1 MYMFKMPDNIEYA
14 LPEKIGNPELFVGR
28 KEEFDFFL
36 GDWYMNLEGNFPQ
49 NQAILS
55 RRKKGKTSFMQRLF
69 NILWSAGG
77 EKKPGDLQVIPFYYS
92 IKDSDQS
99 LRNFALDFFTS
110 FVKQYVSYKGR
121 NKEDIRGIFT
131 FEELSEIIKDKEL
144 EKIYRTMEIKI
155 KNDDWTGMWSVASE
169 TPAVIGQLKSEKI
182 IQIIDEFQYINEYIY
197 NKDGEK
203 LDRLSGTYMHVSE
216 MREAPLIVSGNE
228 VHWLLRIVGSLTG
241 RFQTYPLENLPEDEA
256 KEAIERYASFTRTTI
271 DKEAKEKIWQ
281 LTRGDPLYIK
291 ALFLSRF
298 NRSKDYTVDD
308 NIIQV
313 YEKEIQ
319 QGEIYGT
326 WMEYMYKTFQSVNKV
341 NSKRIM
347 LYLFQEGEERT
358 RAQINKALNLPY
370 TDEELER
377 KLDALIKGD
386 LISQGSTA
394 YRYTVTTDKTYELV
408 FRKKYQDEI
417 DHFVPDI
424 EKELR
429 QIIGKKNVLQGKF
442 TEFLIKEKLKKPFN
456 LKDIC
461 ENGEDVRIIPREIE
475 ERKVIPTG
483 VGKSEIDIF
492 IKAQKG
498 HEVYIDVK
506 NTKQRYGKKQM
517 ERWLK
522 IAKHLQEKNDKTI
535 LMVFSK
541 NGYTAGTKEKLKEE
555 GILIIDNTC
564 LNI

>member
-55 RRKKGKTSFMQRLF
+55 RRKKGKSSFMQRLF

-110 FVKQYVSYKGR
+110 FVKQYVSYKAR
-121 NKEDIRGIFT
+121 NKGFLRGNNEIEMLPDIIGDDS
-131 FEELSEIIKDKEL
+131 ELQEQYHI
-144 EKIYRTMEIKI
+144 MEIKI
-155 KNDDWTGMWSVASE
+155 AKDDWAGMWDVASE
-169 TPAVIGQLKSEKI
+169 TPAVIGQLKGEKI
-182 IQIIDEFQYINEYIY
+182 IQIIDEFQYINEFIY

-203 LDRLSGTYMHVSE
+203 LNRLSGAYMHVSE
-216 MREAPLIVSGNE
+216 MREAPLIVSGSE

-271 DKEAKEKIWQ
+271 DSQATEKIWQ

-298 NRSKDYTVDD
+298 NRIKDYTVDE

-326 WMEYMYKTFQSVNKV
+326 WMEYLYKTFNTVNKT

-347 LYLFQEGEERT
+347 LYLFQEGGERT
-358 RAQINKALNLPY
+358 RAQIKKALKLPY
-370 TDEELER
+370 SDEELENR
-377 KLDALIKGD
+377 LEALVKGD
-386 LISQGSTA
+386 LISHGTSHFD
-394 YRYTVTTDKTYELV
+394 YKITTDKTYELF
-408 FRKKYQDEI
+408 FRNIYQKEI

-424 EKELR
+424 TKEIKR
-429 QIIGKKNVLQGKF
+429 AMGKDNYMKGKYQ
-442 TEFLIKEKLKKPFN
+442 EFLIKEKLKKPFN
-456 LKDIC
+456 LKDLC
-461 ENGEDVRIIPREIE
+461 EPEINQRITPKEIKEREI
-475 ERKVIPTG
+475 RKIG
-483 VGKSEIDIF
+483 LKQYEIDLIVKCTNNRE
-492 IKAQKG
+492 IW
-498 HEVYIDVK
+498 IDVK
-506 NTKQRYGKKQM
+506 STKNRYGKNELK
-517 ERWLK
+517 RWLSIVNQVK
-522 IAKHLQEKNDKTI
+522 EKHDHVLF
-535 LMVFSK
+535 MVYSQ
-541 NGYTAGTKEKLKEE
+541 NGFTKGTKEALIENGVYILK
-555 GILIIDNTC
+555 GV
-564 LNI
+564 

>member
-55 RRKKGKTSFMQRLF
+55 RRKKGKSSFMQRLF

-144 EKIYRTMEIKI
+144 EKIYRSMEIKI
-155 KNDDWTGMWSVASE
+155 AKDDWAGMWDVASE
-169 TPAVIGQLKSEKI
+169 TPAVIGQLKGEKI
-182 IQIIDEFQYINEYIY
+182 IQIIDEFQYINEFIY

-203 LDRLSGTYMHVSE
+203 LNRLSGAYMHVSE
-216 MREAPLIVSGNE
+216 MREAPLIVSGSE

-298 NRSKDYTVDD
+298 NRSKDYTIDD

-326 WMEYMYKTFQSVNKV
+326 WMEYMYKTFNSVNKV

-358 RAQINKALNLPY
+358 RVQIKKALNLPFS
-370 TDEELER
+370 DEELEN
-377 KLDALIKGD
+377 KLEALIKGD
-386 LISQGSTA
+386 LISHGQSHFD
-394 YRYTVTTDKTYELV
+394 YKITTDKTYELF
-408 FRKKYQDEI
+408 FRNIYQKEI
-417 DHFVPDI
+417 NHFVPDI
-424 EKELR
+424 TKEIKR
-429 QIIGKKNVLQGKF
+429 AMGKDNYMKGKYQ
-442 TEFLIKEKLKKPFN
+442 EFLIKEKLKKPFN
-456 LKDIC
+456 LKDLC
-461 ENGEDVRIIPREIE
+461 EPEINEHITPKEIKEREI
-475 ERKVIPTG
+475 RKIG
-483 VGKSEIDIF
+483 LKQYEIDLM
-492 IKAQKG
+492 IKCANKR
-498 HEVYIDVK
+498 EIWIDVK
-506 NTKQRYGKKQM
+506 STKNRYGKNEQK
-517 ERWLK
+517 RWLSIVNQVK
-522 IAKHLQEKNDKTI
+522 ENDDHV
-535 LMVFSK
+535 LFMVYSQ
-541 NGYTAGTKEKLKEE
+541 NGFTKGTKETLIENGIFILK
-555 GILIIDNTC
+555 GV
-564 LNI
+564 